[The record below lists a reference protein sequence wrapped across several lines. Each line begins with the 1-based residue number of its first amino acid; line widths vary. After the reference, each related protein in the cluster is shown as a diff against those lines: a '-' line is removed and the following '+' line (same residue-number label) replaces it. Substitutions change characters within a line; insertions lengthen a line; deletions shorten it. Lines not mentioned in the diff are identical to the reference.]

1 MPPKKA
7 TKAKKGATQLSTNRR
22 SSRTCTQPIRFRD
35 DDNPPVVTVGEKRK
49 AKKQE
54 SRARLRQRTREDS
67 SQGSDSDA
75 YNSPGPSHKH
85 RKSAHH
91 TPDSRMAQISDN
103 PDDSESEGCSLD
115 HNSNTSNQDS
125 TIAALSARLVSL
137 EKLMTD
143 RKSRSRHRQGSRHK
157 RRAKPSRS
165 PPSRDSS
172 SCSDW
177 QHPGERTTIDSSDDT
192 DDEPPPPIHTNFG
205 HGVGETVTHKLKC
218 KILANRFVELND
230 LLPQYGLQRSEEP
243 HNKSPARPKH
253 PKYLTIF
260 QWLEA
265 FDIYSSVY
273 LERASTRK
281 EAITL
286 NRDLLTYKR
295 NILSLRQQNY
305 NWQDLDRHFRRE
317 QEVKPVAWSTVR
329 QDLLLQ
335 YQRPA
340 SQSSNF
346 RPSAQNTNNFR
357 FSKSKFGQ
365 PNTSR
370 SIQLPNGKSIP
381 VGYCATYHTPGKS
394 CAAGGACKYDHS
406 CPSCQARHPVF
417 RPCNPP
423 KSSTESAK

>member
-7 TKAKKGATQLSTNRR
+7 TKASKKGATQLSTNRW
-22 SSRTCTQPIRFRD
+22 SSRTCTQPIRFWD
-35 DDNPPVVTVGEKRK
+35 DDNPPVVPVGVKRK
-49 AKKQE
+49 AKRQE
-54 SRARLRQRTREDS
+54 SARVRQRTREDS
-67 SQGSDSDA
+67 LQGSDSDA

-85 RKSAHH
+85 HRKSAYH
-91 TPDSRMAQISDN
+91 TPDSRTAQISDN
-103 PDDSESEGCSLD
+103 LDDSESEGCSLD
-115 HNSNTSNQDS
+115 HNSSTSSQDA
-125 TIAALSARLVSL
+125 TIAALSARLISL
-137 EKLMTD
+137 EKLMTEW
-143 RKSRSRHRQGSRHK
+143 KSRSRNRQGSRRK
-157 RRAKPSRS
+157 QAKPSRS

-172 SCSDW
+172 SCSNW

-205 HGVGETVTHKLKC
+205 HRVGETVTHKLKC
-218 KILANRFVELND
+218 KILANRFVVLYD

-243 HNKSPARPKH
+243 HHKSPARPKH
-253 PKYLTIF
+253 AKYLTIF

-273 LERASTRK
+273 LKGASTRK

-346 RPSAQNTNNFR
+346 RPSAPHTNNF
-357 FSKSKFGQ
+357 
-365 PNTSR
+365 
-370 SIQLPNGKSIP
+370 
-381 VGYCATYHTPGKS
+381 
-394 CAAGGACKYDHS
+394 
-406 CPSCQARHPVF
+406 
-417 RPCNPP
+417 
-423 KSSTESAK
+423 